1 MLIELPRWLSWKST
15 QPKSVVGIPPD
26 AANFSLER
34 KTSSGE
40 LIWSSRNHDYDPST
54 STQVCIETHLHN
66 VIYSWNFV
74 II

>member
-40 LIWSSRNHDYDPST
+40 LIWSSRNHDYDPR
-54 STQVCIETHLHN
+54 HKHPGLHRDTPT
-66 VIYSWNFV
+66 
-74 II
+74 